1 MPSVP
6 VVADAV
12 PIVTVAPLTTVP
24 VTIFVTV
31 PLNVTAFVDGVAVL
45 VVAVVVGA
53 TGVVELLPPHA
64 ITDTRKPKS
73 AYFEI
78 KLPIPRSDCLLL
90 VTKID
95 STERFLAIYFIN

>member
-1 MPSVP
+1 M
-6 VVADAV
+6 ADAV

-45 VVAVVVGA
+45 VVAVAVGA

-64 ITDTRKPKS
+64 ITDISKPKN
-73 AYFEI
+73 AYFDI
-78 KLPIPRSDCLLL
+78 KLPIPHSDCLLL

>member
-1 MPSVP
+1 
-6 VVADAV
+6 VADAV

-45 VVAVVVGA
+45 VVAVAVGA

-64 ITDTRKPKS
+64 ITDISKPKH
-73 AYFEI
+73 AYFDTTFEI
-78 KLPIPRSDCLLL
+78 PLSDCLLL

-95 STERFLAIYFIN
+95 ATKRFLTIYFINCSG